1 VYNFFIKVYS
11 IKLKKRQK
19 NGPAGRRSTAMP
31 LIIEAI
37 YISLTMLIAFLSA
50 FAMMF
55 LLALFLSPIERGISK
70 IIWDHA
76 ASRRPAT
83 PGQKAPAYRDF
94 SKKHL

>member
-1 VYNFFIKVYS
+1 
-11 IKLKKRQK
+11 
-19 NGPAGRRSTAMP
+19 MP

-37 YISLTMLIAFLSA
+37 FIALTMLVAFLLA

-55 LLALFLSPIERGISK
+55 LLALFLSPIERGLSK

-83 PGQKAPAYRDF
+83 QGQKGQNYRDF
-94 SKKHL
+94 SKKHF